1 VPEKLKPGLTA
12 EHVMHPL
19 DRQGLQAVVDKAAG
33 LMGRSVFDRL
43 MREADEDFFL
53 LNLADN
59 TKLGPTQGGSIYR
72 LVEDVAGTLGI
83 PTPHVFLDTSP
94 DFKARTMGG
103 THASLVL
110 PSALVDA
117 LQDGPLRAV
126 VGHELG
132 YILCGH
138 SFYKLLAENF
148 NRLTQ
153 LAGMIPWVGPVLS
166 AGFQLVLFDWYRKA
180 ALSADRVAL
189 LATQDLDAVQ
199 QCLLWAAGG
208 ASRVGPELS
217 VEGLASQAIEL
228 RQTTDKKKAG
238 GIVDRVGNIL
248 SEVVLQQAWSAHPW
262 PAVRL
267 QEITEWAAS
276 DEYRRLLAGEYDT
289 VLNEKRRARA
299 AEAGGPPG
307 DGLIG
312 RASSLARGVGERIG
326 SLFHRDPGRPPPV
339 EPTDA

>member
-33 LMGRSVFDRL
+33 LMGRSVFERL
-43 MREADEDFFL
+43 MREADEDFYL

-59 TKLGPTQGGSIYR
+59 TQLGPTQGTSVYL
-72 LVEDVAGTLGI
+72 LVQDVAGTLGI

-94 DFKARTMGG
+94 DFKPRTMGG
-103 THASLVL
+103 AHASLVL

-148 NRLTQ
+148 DRLTQ
-153 LAGMIPWVGPVLS
+153 LAGIIPWLGPILS

-189 LATQDLDAVQ
+189 LATQDLDTVQ
-199 QCLLWAAGG
+199 QALLWAAGG
-208 ASRVGPELS
+208 SSRVGPELS
-217 VEGLASQAIEL
+217 AAGLGLQAVNL
-228 RQTTDKKKAG
+228 REATERKRAG
-238 GIVDRVGNIL
+238 GIVDRVGSVL
-248 SEVVLQQAWSAHPW
+248 AEVVLQQAWSAHPW

-267 QEITEWAAS
+267 QEITAWAAS
-276 DEYRRLLAGEYDT
+276 DEYRRLLAGEYET
-289 VLNEKRRARA
+289 VLMDRRRGRA
-299 AEAGGPPG
+299 AESAG

-312 RASSLARGVGERIG
+312 RASSLAKGVSERIG
-326 SLFHRDPGRPPPV
+326 GLFHREPGRPSPV
-339 EPTDA
+339 EPTDG

>member
-1 VPEKLKPGLTA
+1 MPEKLKPGLKA

-19 DRQGLQAVVDKAAG
+19 DRAGLQVVMEKAAG

-43 MREADEDFFL
+43 MREAEEDFFL

-59 TKLGPTQGGSIYR
+59 TRLGPAQGKSLHG
-72 LVEDVAGTLGI
+72 LVEDVAGTLGL

-94 DFKARTMGG
+94 AYKPRTMGG
-103 THASLVL
+103 ANACLVL

-117 LQDGPLRAV
+117 MPDAPLRSVIA
-126 VGHELG
+126 HELG

-148 NRLTQ
+148 NRLSQ
-153 LAGMIPWVGPVLS
+153 LANMIPWVGPVLS

-208 ASRVGPELS
+208 ASRIGQELT
-217 VEGLASQAIEL
+217 VEGLMAQAAEL
-228 RQTTDKKKAG
+228 KEATERKRAG
-238 GIVDRVGNIL
+238 GIVDRVGNAL
-248 SEVVLQQAWSAHPW
+248 SEVVLQQVWAAHPW
-262 PAVRL
+262 PSVRL
-267 QEITEWAAS
+267 QEITAWAATE
-276 DEYRRLLAGEYDT
+276 EYRRLVAGDYDT
-289 VLNEKRRARA
+289 VLAERRKEPAVTD
-299 AEAGGPPG
+299 PPG
-307 DGLIG
+307 DGLLS
-312 RASSLARGVGERIG
+312 RASSMAKGVGGRISGLFSRER
-326 SLFHRDPGRPPPV
+326 PPV
-339 EPTDA
+339 EPTDG